1 MNDTCTQIRRSWVIS
16 CKDKIPML
24 QTKELAFVISNHGSP
39 RVLSTYFRGR
49 MYKPNYEITPSD
61 CCMGEYDWLDDKFW
75 FWLEK
80 HWIIAFSPGDD
91 IQLAFQKWYLD
102 AHVGLVSTLDVRKY

>member
-16 CKDKIPML
+16 CKDKFLCFRQI
-24 QTKELAFVISNHGSP
+24 KDLAFVISNHGPP
-39 RVLSTYFRGR
+39 RVLSTYFRGH
-49 MYKPNYEITPSD
+49 MYKPNYEITLSD
-61 CCMGEYDWLDDKFW
+61 CCMGEYNWLDDKFW

-91 IQLAFQKWYLD
+91 IQLAF
-102 AHVGLVSTLDVRKY
+102 